1 MLTSST
7 VPETDYPEYVAGTTY
22 AAGDKVIETAS
33 GVHKIYESLVG
44 GNVGN
49 YPPTDVL
56 AAVPKWLE
64 IGATNRWA
72 VFDSKVGSQTS
83 KAPSMSYTLA
93 PGMFDSIALLNMD
106 ATGVS
111 IVMTDPVDGE
121 VYNEAIDLLSTA
133 SVIDGYTYCF
143 EPILRKTDLVLLD
156 LPPYSTATVVITV
169 TNTGGTA
176 KCGAI
181 ILGMK
186 ATIGTTLRSGSVG
199 ITDYS
204 VKTVD
209 AFGNYTI
216 VKRANAKRGS
226 YDVQIL
232 NTLVDEV
239 FRMLTEQCSIAVVWI
254 GIDGYTSTYSYG
266 FYKDFSIVIAGV
278 LRSDCSIEIEGL
290 T

>member
-7 VPETDYPEYVAGTTY
+7 VPETDFAEYAAGTTY

-49 YPPTDVL
+49 HPPTDVL

-83 KAPSMSYTLA
+83 KATSMSYTLA

-121 VYNEAIDLLSTA
+121 VYNEAIDLISTA
-133 SVIDGYTYCF
+133 NVIDGYTYCF
-143 EPILRKTDLVLLD
+143 EPILRKTDLVSLN
-156 LPPYSTATVVITV
+156 LPPYSTATVVITI

-232 NTLVDEV
+232 NVLVDEV
-239 FRMLTEQCSIAVVWI
+239 FRILTEQCSTAVVWI
-254 GIDGYTSTYSYG
+254 GVDGYTSTYSYG
-266 FYKDFSIVIAGV
+266 FYRDFSIVIAGV